1 MASLATLR
9 RRRLLSRC
17 ELARRAGVAPSS
29 IYLIEKGGKVP
40 QLIVMRKIV
49 SALGLDDPMDIDEF
63 RQVLSDGAEESDGAE
78 PAIPD
83 AAADPVLAE
92 LWDNEDDAIYDQLA
106 ASMAKTDAPA

>member
-9 RRRLLSRC
+9 RRRLLSQR

-49 SALGLDDPMDIDEF
+49 DALGLDDPVDVDEF
-63 RQVLSDGAEESDGAE
+63 RRVLSDDAEASDGAE
-78 PAIPD
+78 PVIPD
-83 AAADPVLAE
+83 AVADPVLAD
-92 LWDNEDDAIYDQLA
+92 LWDNQDDAIYDQLA
-106 ASMAKTDAPA
+106 ASMAKPDA